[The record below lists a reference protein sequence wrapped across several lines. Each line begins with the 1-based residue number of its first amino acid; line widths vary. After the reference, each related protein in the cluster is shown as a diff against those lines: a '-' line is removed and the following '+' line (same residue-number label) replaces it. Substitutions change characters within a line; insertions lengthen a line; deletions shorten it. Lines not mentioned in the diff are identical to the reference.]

1 MLCVQ
6 CTVDLKILSLAIVRA
21 RPPRNEANPLGS
33 TFCIDFIDFFMEI
46 TKHK

>member
-21 RPPRNEANPLGS
+21 SLPRNEATPQGS
-33 TFCIDFIDFFMEI
+33 TFCIDFIVFFSGIGEA
-46 TKHK
+46 